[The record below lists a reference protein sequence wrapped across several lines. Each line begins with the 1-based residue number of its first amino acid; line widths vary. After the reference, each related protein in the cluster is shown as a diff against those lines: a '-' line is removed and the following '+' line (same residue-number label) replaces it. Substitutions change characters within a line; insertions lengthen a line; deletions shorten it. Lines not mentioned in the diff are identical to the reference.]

1 MVRILSSAY
10 HSIQFRR
17 IPKLIPAYWF
27 PTSYICIRSRQII
40 SYFHNDVYQFDKMP
54 QKASFEFGFLN
65 LLKTEPAEPFLVS
78 SIHCLSIKTNILLDI
93 VFRTSLLNAYARAR
107 DMNSS
112 LALFDEDFARDVI
125 SWNAIINAC
134 VMNDDFQ
141 TYIDLAN
148 EMVKDFQEFDTTT
161 LIIVLSAAAR
171 TRNLKQGA
179 VLHCN
184 ILKRRF
190 DSDIQLCNALIN
202 MYAKCGDLTSSEFM
216 FEVMGAK
223 DATSWNSMITG
234 SLYNGFPG
242 KSVLF
247 FWEMTCSV
255 TPPDRISLSSMI
267 SACSC
272 SEKFHSL
279 GEAVHV
285 WVIKLGYL
293 GMHDSSIENSLI
305 SFYFCYGDVEVAK
318 DIFHRIVHKNIV
330 SWNSMIYG
338 LVENKRIDEALQLFR
353 ELLLKTDP
361 QPNAVTLIAAIPAC
375 HRLDLLCQGKSIH
388 AFAIRSQLE
397 VSNPSLGNC
406 LLDMYLS
413 YEDFISADL
422 LFCTMPI
429 KDLVSWNTMISGYSK
444 NDILRQ
450 YARAL
455 FCELLQQDLQCSSA
469 TLLGVLPSCTDPQ
482 DLYFGKSLHCLG
494 FRYAFV
500 RDVSVVN
507 ALMLMYINCGDMFA
521 SSLLLRSILPMSDI
535 ISLNT
540 IIIGYA
546 QHGHH
551 EDAIKMFLLLHH
563 SLNAQPDQ
571 ITYVSALSACGN
583 LRLIQL
589 GRSIHALMEKSSA
602 GLDLMARNAL
612 ITMYFRCSDPTSSE
626 MVFRTIE
633 DHNLCSWNCM
643 ISGFAQNKNGREV
656 LEYFKQMGSHRANE
670 FSLVGVLCACSQQ
683 GNLRYG
689 REVHGYAIKAGLQA
703 NSFISSALLD
713 MYSKCGR
720 LDVSIQ
726 VFNNSSEKSIAFW
739 NSMISAFGLHG
750 HGEKAIS
757 IFTTMTQL
765 GIQPTK
771 STFIALLSA
780 CSHSGLVDEGCRHY
794 NLMKEVFGFEPCIE
808 HNVCMVDML
817 GKAGKISEACNFV
830 QKFSSRAEPGT
841 WGAILSSCT
850 DHANLEIGKSV
861 AENLLCLEP
870 DNIGYYI
877 TLSNLYACKGMWSKA
892 EEVRSLVYDRGLMKP
907 TGRSVIC
914 H

>member
-494 FRYAFV
+494 F
-500 RDVSVVN
+500 
-507 ALMLMYINCGDMFA
+507 
-521 SSLLLRSILPMSDI
+521 
-535 ISLNT
+535 
-540 IIIGYA
+540 
-546 QHGHH
+546 
-551 EDAIKMFLLLHH
+551 
-563 SLNAQPDQ
+563 
-571 ITYVSALSACGN
+571 
-583 LRLIQL
+583 
-589 GRSIHALMEKSSA
+589 
-602 GLDLMARNAL
+602 
-612 ITMYFRCSDPTSSE
+612 SDPTSSE